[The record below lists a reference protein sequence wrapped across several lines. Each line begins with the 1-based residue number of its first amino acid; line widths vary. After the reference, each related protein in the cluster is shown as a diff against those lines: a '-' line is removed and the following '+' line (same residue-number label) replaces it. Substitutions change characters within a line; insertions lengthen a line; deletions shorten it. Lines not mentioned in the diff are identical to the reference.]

1 MKNELSIR
9 SLANASR
16 PIGTSAVPA
25 LLTALMPKCPI
36 CWMALM
42 SALGVGTT
50 VSAGWLRPITLG
62 LLLLPIIPLVISA
75 RRSGRYRA
83 LLLAVVAASSM
94 YFCKFQLFYDPGVYL
109 SGLVLVGASIWNVV
123 IKRRTDEVRCHC

>member
-83 LLLAVVAASSM
+83 LLLAVVAASAM

>member
-42 SALGVGTT
+42 SAFGVGTT

-109 SGLVLVGASIWNVV
+109 SGLVLVSASIWNVV

>member
-75 RRSGRYRA
+75 RRSGRYGA

-123 IKRRTDEVRCHC
+123 IKRRTNEVRCHC

>member
-42 SALGVGTT
+42 SAFGVGTT

-94 YFCKFQLFYDPGVYL
+94 YVCKFQLFYDPGVYL